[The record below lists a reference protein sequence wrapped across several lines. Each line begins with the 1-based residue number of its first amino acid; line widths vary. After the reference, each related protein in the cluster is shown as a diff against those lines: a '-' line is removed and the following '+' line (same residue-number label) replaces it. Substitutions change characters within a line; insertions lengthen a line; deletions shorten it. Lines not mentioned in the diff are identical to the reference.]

1 MVGNGQSDAEFKGLL
16 KFPPKK
22 YSGIESFRLFFF
34 FSEKLKMCLQRC
46 YATTVDITG

>member
-22 YSGIESFRLFFF
+22 SPGIESFRPAFFF
-34 FSEKLKMCLQRC
+34 FLKSLRC
-46 YATTVDITG
+46 VFKDAKE